1 LREDDFDDGILCYYP
16 EQIKEE
22 GLMLDVANRLKSTA
36 VLAWITGGAVA
47 MLPVAATMVL
57 APREAAATPA
67 YGQQTGMACGQ
78 CHVNPAGGGKL
89 TTFGMNW
96 QAKGHKLPGK

>member
-1 LREDDFDDGILCYYP
+1 MHHVMN
-16 EQIKEE
+16 
-22 GLMLDVANRLKSTA
+22 GLKPTA
-36 VLAWITGGAVA
+36 ALAVIGGCAIFG
-47 MLPVAATMVL
+47 LLFAATMVL
-57 APREAAATPA
+57 VPREAAATPA

-96 QAKGHKLPGK
+96 QAKGHKLPGR

>member
-1 LREDDFDDGILCYYP
+1 
-16 EQIKEE
+16 
-22 GLMLDVANRLKSTA
+22 MLDVANRLKPTG
-36 VLAWITGGAVA
+36 VLAWMAGGAVA
-47 MLPVAATMVL
+47 TLLVATTMVL
-57 APREAAATPA
+57 APREAAATAA

-96 QAKGHKLPGK
+96 QAKGHQLPGK

>member
-1 LREDDFDDGILCYYP
+1 MVHVANGLKQTGIL
-16 EQIKEE
+16 
-22 GLMLDVANRLKSTA
+22 
-36 VLAWITGGAVA
+36 AWMAGGAVA
-47 MLPVAATMVL
+47 TLLVAGTMVL
-57 APREAAATPA
+57 APREAAATAA

-78 CHVNPAGGGKL
+78 CHVNPGGGGKL

>member
-1 LREDDFDDGILCYYP
+1 
-16 EQIKEE
+16 
-22 GLMLDVANRLKSTA
+22 
-36 VLAWITGGAVA
+36 
-47 MLPVAATMVL
+47 MVL
-57 APREAAATPA
+57 APQKAAATPA

-96 QAKGHKLPGK
+96 QAKGRKLPGK

>member
-1 LREDDFDDGILCYYP
+1 
-16 EQIKEE
+16 
-22 GLMLDVANRLKSTA
+22 MLHVADRLKPTA
-36 VLAWITGGAVA
+36 ILAGIAGGALLVA
-47 MLPVAATMVL
+47 AATMVL
-57 APREAAATPA
+57 APREAAATAA

-78 CHVNPAGGGKL
+78 CHANPAGGGKL

>member
-1 LREDDFDDGILCYYP
+1 
-16 EQIKEE
+16 
-22 GLMLDVANRLKSTA
+22 MLHVANGFKPIA
-36 VLAWITGGAVA
+36 VLAWIAGGAVVT
-47 MLPVAATMVL
+47 LLFAATIVVL
-57 APREAAATPA
+57 APREAAATAA

-78 CHVNPAGGGKL
+78 CHMNPAGGGKL

>member
-1 LREDDFDDGILCYYP
+1 
-16 EQIKEE
+16 
-22 GLMLDVANRLKSTA
+22 MVHVANRLKQTGI
-36 VLAWITGGAVA
+36 LAGMAGGAVA
-47 MLPVAATMVL
+47 TLLVAAAMVL

-78 CHVNPAGGGKL
+78 CHVKPAGGGKL

-96 QAKGHKLPGK
+96 QAKGRQLPSK

>member
-1 LREDDFDDGILCYYP
+1 
-16 EQIKEE
+16 
-22 GLMLDVANRLKSTA
+22 MVHVANRLKQTGI
-36 VLAWITGGAVA
+36 LAWMAGVAVA
-47 MLPVAATMVL
+47 TLLVTATMVL
-57 APREAAATPA
+57 APREAAATAA

>member
-1 LREDDFDDGILCYYP
+1 
-16 EQIKEE
+16 
-22 GLMLDVANRLKSTA
+22 MLHVANRLKSTA
-36 VLAWITGGAVA
+36 VLAWVAGGAVA
-47 MLPVAATMVL
+47 TLLVAATMVL
-57 APREAAATPA
+57 APQKAAATPA